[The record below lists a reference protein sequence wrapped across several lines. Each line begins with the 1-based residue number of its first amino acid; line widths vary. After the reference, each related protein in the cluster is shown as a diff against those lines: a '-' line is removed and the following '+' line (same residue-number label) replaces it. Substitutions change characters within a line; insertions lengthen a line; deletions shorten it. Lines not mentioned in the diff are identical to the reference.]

1 MNTDLLVE
9 ESGYR
14 KLTTLRRLNAPKNI
28 RYVDQNRIKVQSNPL
43 KMININGNVQNIQS
57 IPSYGF
63 KLVLRPNIQNFLVMD
78 L

>member
-1 MNTDLLVE
+1 MNTDLLIE

-14 KLTTLRRLNAPKNI
+14 KITTLRRLNAPKNI

-63 KLVLRPNIQNFLVMD
+63 KRFCFPIMGLFYL
-78 L
+78 

>member
-63 KLVLRPNIQNFLVMD
+63 KLFFLQILVILYD
-78 L
+78 SYL

>member
-14 KLTTLRRLNAPKNI
+14 KLTTLRRLNIPKNV
-28 RYVDQNRIKVQSNPL
+28 RYVDQNRIKVQANPL

-57 IPSYGF
+57 IPSYGS
-63 KLVLRPNIQNFLVMD
+63 KLIFYGRISHAV
-78 L
+78 